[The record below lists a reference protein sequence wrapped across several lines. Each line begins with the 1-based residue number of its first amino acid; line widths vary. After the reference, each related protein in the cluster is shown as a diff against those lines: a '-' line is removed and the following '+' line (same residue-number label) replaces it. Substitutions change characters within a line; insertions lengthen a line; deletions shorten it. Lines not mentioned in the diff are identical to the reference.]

1 MYNREKIPLFRA
13 KLQVIIKFS
22 LTKGSENCIMKL
34 LNAAGTFPEE
44 YKAEG
49 LNYMGLTLT
58 EKILKS
64 HTVEGEFVKGGEIG
78 IRIDQTLTQ
87 DATGTMA
94 YLEFEAMGVPRV
106 RTERSVAYIDHN
118 TLQSGF
124 ENADDHRFIGSV
136 AKKHGIYFSRPGN
149 GICHQVHLER
159 FGAPG
164 KTLIGSD
171 SHTPTGG
178 GIGMIAIGAG
188 GLDVAVA
195 MGGGAYFITYPKI
208 VKVELTG
215 ALSPWVSAKDVIL
228 EVLRRL
234 SVKGGVGKVIE
245 YCGEGVK
252 SLSVPERATITNM
265 GAELGATTSIFPS
278 DEITRQFLA
287 AQGREDV
294 YVPLSADPD
303 AVYDEFVEIDLSE
316 LVPMAACPHSP
327 DNVKTVDELC
337 GMKID
342 QVCIGSCTNSSLMDM
357 MKVAYIL
364 KGKTVHPDVS
374 LSIAPGSKQ
383 VLNMLAENGALAV
396 MIDAGARILE
406 SACGPCIGMGQSPN
420 SGGISLR
427 TFNRNFEGRSGTKD
441 GQVYLVSPELAAY
454 SAVMGVLSDPRK
466 IEGEFKFTMPDRFT
480 VNDNMIVPPAPESEM
495 DKVEILR
502 GPNIKPFPTT
512 APLSEDIDCG
522 VSLKVGDNIT
532 TDHIMPAGA
541 KILPLRSNIPAISNF
556 CFAVC
561 DEKFPVRA
569 KEMGSSI
576 IVGGANYGQ
585 GSSREHAALAP
596 LYLGVKA
603 VLVKSFARIHRA
615 NLINAGILP
624 LTFVNEGDYDR
635 ISQGDRLVIKGIGT
649 SVKNGVSEI
658 TVRNETAG
666 CDIPVLCELTG
677 RTRDIVLAGG
687 LLDYTRESLKA

>member
-1 MYNREKIPLFRA
+1 
-13 KLQVIIKFS
+13 
-22 LTKGSENCIMKL
+22 
-34 LNAAGTFPEE
+34 
-44 YKAEG
+44 
-49 LNYMGLTLT
+49 MGLTLT
-58 EKILKS
+58 EKILS
-64 HTVEGEFVKGGEIG
+64 AHLVEGEMIKGAEIG

-106 RTERSVAYIDHN
+106 KTERSVAYIDHN
-118 TLQSGF
+118 TLQNGF
-124 ENADDHRFIGSV
+124 MNMDDHRFIGSV
-136 AKKHGIYFSRPGN
+136 AKKHGIWFSRPGN

-159 FGAPG
+159 FGVPG

-188 GLDVAVA
+188 GMDVAVA
-195 MGGGAYFITYPKI
+195 MGGGTYYITCPKVVN
-208 VKVELTG
+208 VKLTG
-215 ALSPWVSAKDVIL
+215 KLQPWVAAKDVIL

-245 YCGEGVK
+245 YTGEGVK
-252 SLSVPERATITNM
+252 TLSVPERATITNM

-278 DEITRQFLA
+278 DEITLEFLK

-294 YVPLSADPD
+294 YTPLAADSD
-303 AVYDEFVEIDLSE
+303 AEYDELVEINLSE

-327 DNVKTVDELC
+327 DAVKTVEEI
-337 GMKID
+337 GPMKID
-342 QVCIGSCTNSSLMDM
+342 QVCIGSCTNSSYMDM

-364 KGKTVHPDVS
+364 KGKTVNPNVQ

-383 VLNMLAENGALAV
+383 VLTMLAENGALAD
-396 MIDAGARILE
+396 ILAAGARVLE

-441 GQVYLVSPELAAY
+441 GQIYLVSPELAAA
-454 SAVMGVLSDPRK
+454 SALTGVLTDPRTL
-466 IEGEFKFTMPDRFT
+466 GDMPEFKLPEEFL
-480 VNDNMIVPPAPESEM
+480 VNDNMIVEPAPEEEM
-495 DKVEILR
+495 DSVEVLR
-502 GPNIKPFPTT
+502 GPNIKPFPT
-512 APLSEDIDCG
+512 SEPMPKNIDAK
-522 VSLKVGDNIT
+522 VSLKVEDNIT

-541 KILPLRSNIPAISNF
+541 KILPLRSNIPEISKY

-561 DEKFPVRA
+561 DESFHDRA
-569 KEMGSSI
+569 LEMGKSI
-576 IVGGANYGQ
+576 IIGGSNYGQ

-603 VLVKSFARIHRA
+603 VITKSFARIHMA
-615 NLINAGILP
+615 NLINAGIIP
-624 LTFVNEGDYDR
+624 MTFANEADYDR
-635 ISQGDRLVIKGIGT
+635 IDQEDELKIENVAEQIASGNVIKVTNVTKGFDFDCD
-649 SVKNGVSEI
+649 VNFSE
-658 TVRNETAG
+658 RQKAM
-666 CDIPVLCELTG
+666 LY
-677 RTRDIVLAGG
+677 AGG
-687 LLDYTRESLKA
+687 LLPYTKNNG